1 MRADFILVMLKPPH
15 NKAGTIQMGKWP
27 MRSLSWLIMGLV
39 LALFINGC
47 EMHQV
52 YMQDQTEAARLPH
65 ASVPSGKVVE
75 AELACEGPSTVC
87 EVPLAAGPPK

>member
-1 MRADFILVMLKPPH
+1 MRYV
-15 NKAGTIQMGKWP
+15 
-27 MRSLSWLIMGLV
+27 SWLIMGLV

-52 YMQDQTEAARLPH
+52 YMQDQTDAARLTH
-65 ASVPSGKVVE
+65 ASMPSGKVVE

-87 EVPLAAGPPK
+87 EIP